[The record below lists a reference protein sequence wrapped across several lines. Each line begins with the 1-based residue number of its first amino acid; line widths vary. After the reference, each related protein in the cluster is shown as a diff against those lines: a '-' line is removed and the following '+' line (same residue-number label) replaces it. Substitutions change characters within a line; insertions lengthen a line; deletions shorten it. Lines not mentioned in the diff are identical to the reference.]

1 MTDPR
6 IEAAARALCRASG
19 FNPDETSS
27 KLLDYTVLEPTW
39 AKYKQRAEIALQAAD
54 AAARA
59 RVVPFPIPD
68 NRMETAKNTLLCWK
82 GGALSDDDAIGMI
95 VCGVSEPPA
104 SIAELGGVDGS
115 N

>member
-6 IEAAARALCRASG
+6 IEAAAKELKRLFSESDAATESMWVAC
-19 FNPDETSS
+19 
-27 KLLDYTVLEPTW
+27 
-39 AKYKQRAEIALQAAD
+39 AEIVLAAAD

-104 SIAELGGVDGS
+104 SIDALGGVEQ
-115 N
+115 

>member
-6 IEAAARALCRASG
+6 IEAAAKELKRLFSESDTATESMWVACA
-19 FNPDETSS
+19 E
-27 KLLDYTVLEPTW
+27 TVL
-39 AKYKQRAEIALQAAD
+39 AAAD

-104 SIAELGGVDGS
+104 SIDALGGVEQ
-115 N
+115 

>member
-6 IEAAARALCRASG
+6 IEAAAKALGEYVYERNGTPLKWADMGDNRQEVARCYARA
-19 FNPDETSS
+19 
-27 KLLDYTVLEPTW
+27 
-39 AKYKQRAEIALQAAD
+39 ALAAAD

-104 SIAELGGVDGS
+104 SIDALGGVEQ
-115 N
+115 